1 MMLVKFVGSS
11 VVVPM
16 VYLFLRMGQIIAVLQ
31 DDGKYPSL
39 HVLLINAKR
48 TSLPSPPRFFRSS
61 FFMLSDP
68 GTLLFFNRFSA
79 VLSSARL
86 NGVSN
91 AICLC
96 RGAGLFFLAAL
107 HRWLSSV
114 SLLSCLLT
122 FAKYLLNSSAF
133 LLSQSISFP
142 SWIRGCG
149 LVFIDFPSS
158 YLAIAMFCV
167 PPYLGLTLYNYFS
180 MLLVWQIWS
189 GVLL

>member
-1 MMLVKFVGSS
+1 
-11 VVVPM
+11 
-16 VYLFLRMGQIIAVLQ
+16 MGQIIAVLQ

-39 HVLLINAKR
+39 QVLSINDKR
-48 TSLPSPPRFFRSS
+48 TSLPFPPRFFRSS

-68 GTLLFFNRFSA
+68 STLLFFNLFSA

-91 AICLC
+91 ATCLC
-96 RGAGLFFLAAL
+96 CGAGLFFLAAL

-133 LLSQSISFP
+133 LLSQTISFP
-142 SWIRGCG
+142 SWISGCG
-149 LVFIDFPSS
+149 LVFIDFPQG

-167 PPYLGLTLYNYFS
+167 PPYLGLTFYSYFS

>member
-1 MMLVKFVGSS
+1 MW
-11 VVVPM
+11 
-16 VYLFLRMGQIIAVLQ
+16 QIIAVLQ

-39 HVLLINAKR
+39 QVPLINAKR
-48 TSLPSPPRFFRSS
+48 TSLPFPPRFFRSS

-68 GTLLFFNRFSA
+68 GTLLFFNLFSA

-91 AICLC
+91 AIRLC

-107 HRWLSSV
+107 QRWLSSV
-114 SLLSCLLT
+114 SFLSCLLT

-133 LLSQSISFP
+133 LLSQTISFS

-149 LVFIDFPSS
+149 FPQG

-167 PPYLGLTLYNYFS
+167 PPYLGLTFYSYFS